1 MQTKKQ
7 WSIKWERE
15 GTARPLTISGGDT
28 EFDSEMVTHTHFS
41 SLDSTLYCNIEDISI
56 KG

>member
-1 MQTKKQ
+1 MIYKVR
-7 WSIKWERE
+7 ERE
-15 GTARPLTISGGDT
+15 RAQPGQALTISGGDT